1 VGDKV
6 LECGAC
12 GTEADLNKINGI
24 NVNYQCCGLQ
34 DGPCSSIAIDSI
46 SNSNSNTPSSSA
58 LPQSDTSS
66 SMGPTMRMLYETVGM
81 STLPIPSSPPG
92 EESATVVTGGDDHV
106 HNGDHEHDN
115 AGGFMYTGDV
125 AEFFNGHIASYNVYK
140 EALTAEQ
147 VHALYRDTLTGNP
160 CALSVAHQT
169 ELFGAQ
175 GQGQGSDSV
184 NTVKVNMNPD
194 APDPT

>member
-1 VGDKV
+1 
-6 LECGAC
+6 
-12 GTEADLNKINGI
+12 
-24 NVNYQCCGLQ
+24 
-34 DGPCSSIAIDSI
+34 
-46 SNSNSNTPSSSA
+46 
-58 LPQSDTSS
+58 
-66 SMGPTMRMLYETVGM
+66 MLYETVGM
-81 STLPIPSSPPG
+81 STLPIPLSPPG

-115 AGGFMYTGDV
+115 AGGFMSTNEV
-125 AEFFNGHIASYNVYK
+125 AEFFNGHIASYNVYNK
-140 EALTAEQ
+140 ALTGEQ

-160 CALSVAHQT
+160 CALSVEQATDT

-194 APDPT
+194 APDPTEIITADLATVSDGVMHELCFVQACEYADRVGDMDATPKSGATCTVGEGVSFGYDRILS